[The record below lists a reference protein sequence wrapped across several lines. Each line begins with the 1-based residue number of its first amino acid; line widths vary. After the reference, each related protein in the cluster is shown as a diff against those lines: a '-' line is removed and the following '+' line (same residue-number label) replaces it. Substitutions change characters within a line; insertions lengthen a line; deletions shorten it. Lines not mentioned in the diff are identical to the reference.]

1 MIRSIVS
8 LLMLLYVLIAP
19 ANAAI
24 RGAPVQQEDTCKRRG
39 TSCLESS
46 DCCRGACQAN
56 ICSPCLKLNQACT
69 TSEECCGKKV
79 CSLAGFCVK
88 EDTDGTL
95 TTDMTSWPE
104 TVGKTGED
112 AKAIIL
118 ASNPK
123 LYVEI
128 ILDGT
133 PVTMDWRD
141 DRVRVVV
148 NTSGIV
154 LYVPTIG

>member
-1 MIRSIVS
+1 M
-8 LLMLLYVLIAP
+8 
-19 ANAAI
+19 
-24 RGAPVQQEDTCKRRG
+24 
-39 TSCLESS
+39 
-46 DCCRGACQAN
+46 
-56 ICSPCLKLNQACT
+56 
-69 TSEECCGKKV
+69 
-79 CSLAGFCVK
+79 AGFCVK